1 MKEKE
6 EDLMSKS
13 KILIDKL
20 LLVKQNYNIKTCT
33 LKIKEQELKVSVRR
47 DVVSVQL
54 KQILENSSDYESL
67 KNNIQTY
74 IDKLLNI
81 QEDLNNEEIGQGN
94 ISR

>member
-6 EDLMSKS
+6 EDLMSQS

-20 LLVKQNYNIKTCT
+20 LLVKQNYID
-33 LKIKEQELKVSVRR
+33 KEQELKVSVRR

-81 QEDLNNEEIGQGN
+81 QEDLNNEEIGQRN

>member
-6 EDLMSKS
+6 EDLMSQS

-20 LLVKQNYNIKTCT
+20 LLVKQNYID
-33 LKIKEQELKVSVRR
+33 KEQELKVSVRR